1 MLMSTATPSRPA
13 TSFRD
18 LEIPSLNAGDH
29 LDQKTFHRRY
39 EAMPRSFR
47 AELVKGVVIVPSP
60 LGCPHGEFHGRIL
73 AWLGWYSMSTPGT
86 TFFDNTTTIIDKSNE
101 FQPDAQLVIL
111 PEYGGRGVQ
120 LGKYVQGAPQL
131 VVEVAASSAAYD
143 LFEKYDVYQ
152 QAGVQEYLV
161 VLAEEAEV
169 RWFARTQ
176 GKYEPLQADAAGVI
190 RSVMFPGLWLDT
202 AALFAEQPANL
213 LTTLQAGLADAG
225 HAAFVR
231 QLAVQRQSSEAPPV

>member
-1 MLMSTATPSRPA
+1 MSTATPPRSA
-13 TSFRD
+13 ISFRD
-18 LEIPSLNAGDH
+18 LEIPALNAGDH

-60 LGCPHGEFHGRIL
+60 LSCPHGALHGRIL
-73 AWLGWYSMSTPGT
+73 TWLGCYSISTPGT
-86 TFFDNTTTIIDKSNE
+86 TFFDNTTTILDKNNE
-101 FQPDAQLVIL
+101 LQPDAQLVIL
-111 PEYGGRGVQ
+111 PTYGGQGVQ
-120 LGKYVQGAPQL
+120 VGKFVQGAPQL
-131 VVEVAASSAAYD
+131 VVEVAASSASYD
-143 LFEKYDVYQ
+143 LFEKFDVYQ

-176 GKYEPLQADAAGVI
+176 GKYEPLAIDAAVVI

-213 LTTLQAGLADAG
+213 LTTLQAGLADTA
-225 HAAFVR
+225 HAAFVQ
-231 QLAVQRQSSEAPPV
+231 QLAAHRQSTEAKPA